1 MVLVPLLLKSGELKA
16 KETFASAVAII
27 FPSAQYLS
35 SPSFSFCGLSL
46 ASVGALSVGGAAGG
60 LIGRQTV
67 PQNAAAVAQ
76 AHFCRVHPLRRVAV
90 SHMTQGSDRR
100 RCRLWHRHRLR
111 FRHRRRHAAAVGD
124 DFVFRRGRPCGP
136 LHQPALFPAHRPW
149 FPLLSQEKRIS
160 QKEAIRSA
168 ILPGVALAV
177 AGAVAAA
184 FVDTQQLR
192 KAFGLYL
199 LWAGVSVL
207 WPKKEEIGG
216 FPLGG
221 GAFLEEG
228 DGLRPVAG
236 GVLLLLEEGE
246 RLRPTFLFLS
256 QEKKTCR
263 SPPSASLRS
272 VALRNAPAGAGPVQ
286 RKKSA
291 WSGFRDESCSFF
303 LCALRPGSGC
313 LGAMRTG
320 FTFAPL
326 PLTSAGGQAY
336 ALEPVAF
343 VAKAASFP
351 LCLCPD
357 GGFPDAMRIG
367 FSACAAAAEG
377 CADGL

>member
-1 MVLVPLLLKSGELKA
+1 MPARWPLFSHLRS
-16 KETFASAVAII
+16 I
-27 FPSAQYLS
+27 FPRPAFLFVDFPWLQSVPYL
-35 SPSFSFCGLSL
+35 
-46 ASVGALSVGGAAGG
+46 VGGAAGG

-184 FVDTQQLR
+184 FVDTQLLR

-246 RLRPTFLFLS
+246 RLRPHFFLS
-256 QEKKTCR
+256 QEKETCR

-286 RKKSA
+286 RKE
-291 WSGFRDESCSFF
+291 R
-303 LCALRPGSGC
+303 
-313 LGAMRTG
+313 
-320 FTFAPL
+320 
-326 PLTSAGGQAY
+326 
-336 ALEPVAF
+336 LERL
-343 VAKAASFP
+343 S
-351 LCLCPD
+351 
-357 GGFPDAMRIG
+357 
-367 FSACAAAAEG
+367 
-377 CADGL
+377 